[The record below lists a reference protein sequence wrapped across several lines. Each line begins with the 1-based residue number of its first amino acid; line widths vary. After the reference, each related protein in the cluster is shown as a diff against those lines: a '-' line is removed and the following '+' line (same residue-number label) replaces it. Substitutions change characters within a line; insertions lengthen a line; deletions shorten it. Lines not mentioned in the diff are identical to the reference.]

1 MHRTIYQIFNIYET
15 LSKSS
20 VTSST
25 TYLFPVCSVHWLSS
39 VLTFNIFPLILSV
52 GYINKITLT
61 YDCTTT
67 Q

>member
-25 TYLFPVCSVHWLSS
+25 TYLFPVCTHCL
-39 VLTFNIFPLILSV
+39 L
-52 GYINKITLT
+52 
-61 YDCTTT
+61 C
-67 Q
+67 